1 MIEQVE
7 ISVGCRT
14 IVGDYFIGGAGRE
27 RIAIL
32 LHGFL
37 ASKEDMHGLSQALLA
52 AGIDSLAI
60 DLNGHGASSG
70 SIAEFTVS
78 RAIEDVIAAVEFARS
93 KGYSKIG
100 IFGFSLGGY
109 IALAALGKDPS
120 IAGTAVLGAP
130 VSNFADTFGKAD
142 LNEWKSSNMFNSRH
156 LGVSIG
162 LNYSF
167 YTDGLQYESKLS
179 GISIPVLIIHG
190 TDDDVV
196 PIAQSE
202 ALVKRL
208 KSAHLLRLDGATHSI
223 FSNGYGPTA
232 IDTVVGWFRTK
243 L

>member
-7 ISVGCRT
+7 ISSSGRT
-14 IVGDYFIGGAGRE
+14 IVGDYFMAGVGRE
-27 RIAIL
+27 RIVIL

-37 ASKEDMHGLSQALLA
+37 ASKEDMHGLSQALLS

-78 RAIEDVIAAVEFARS
+78 RAIEDLIAAVGFARS
-93 KGYSKIG
+93 KGYSRIG

-109 IALAALGKDPS
+109 IALAALSRDPS
-120 IAGTAVLGAP
+120 LAMIAVLGAP
-130 VSNFADTFGKAD
+130 VSDFAGTFGKAD
-142 LNEWKSSNMFNSRH
+142 LSEWKSSNRFSSRH

-167 YTDGLQYESKLS
+167 YTDGLQYENGLASAT
-179 GISIPVLIIHG
+179 IPVMIIHG
-190 TDDDVV
+190 TCDDVV
-196 PIAQSE
+196 PVAQSE

-208 KSAHLLRLDGATHSI
+208 KSAHLLRLDGATHNI
-223 FSNGYGPTA
+223 FSNGYGPTT
-232 IDTVVGWFRTK
+232 IDTIIGWFHTK